1 MKLLIKQNKRRGTV
15 NEQNTQVLSETA
27 KARRDFLRKSVYAAC
42 ATPVIMSLLVEKA
55 DAAQSWNPGRGTRPP
70 NHGTPPGKYGEAPNN
85 DQPNVPRN
93 TRWSPDGPGNR

>member
-55 DAAQSWNPGRGTRPP
+55 DAAQSWNPGRG
-70 NHGTPPGKYGEAPNN
+70 
-85 DQPNVPRN
+85 
-93 TRWSPDGPGNR
+93 